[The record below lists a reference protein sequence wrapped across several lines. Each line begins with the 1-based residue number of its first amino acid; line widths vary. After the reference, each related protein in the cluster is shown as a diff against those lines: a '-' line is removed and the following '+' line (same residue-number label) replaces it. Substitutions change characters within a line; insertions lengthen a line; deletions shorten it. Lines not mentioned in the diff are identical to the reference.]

1 MGELFRD
8 NSRLVALMSGLFTG
22 IIVVMGAVAL
32 FLGELD
38 YPPLFADASSAGM
51 AGQEPGG
58 GEIVPG
64 GDRPQ
69 QPQDPEQPEDQGETE
84 QQVYTYNKP
93 DEMKGFYL
101 IPGQDFLT
109 GDTGEEKVKAEIDS
123 VIGRAAG
130 MGLNTAII
138 QTAGQGGVIYNS
150 SNMPALTTFFDP
162 LQYAIS
168 QARAQGMYVYCI
180 YNTMYV
186 GNGEAMGR
194 ATGLDAATVNFLR
207 EEAGEFVTNY
217 HPDGIFLDEYYN
229 EENTSSYGTYLAQGG
244 GIGYQNYMR
253 SLSRMALDTVADTIR
268 DKAPGMQV
276 GILTDAVWQNKAQN
290 EAGSNTS
297 ASWTVLGN
305 GNTDVK
311 AMIEEKKFDF
321 VAVKAFGATGDGVT
335 PFDVV
340 AAWWGSLAKT
350 NGIPMYLVHA
360 ADRMGSSNYT
370 GWSAN
375 TEMVRQ
381 LDNAHKVEGYCGSIF
396 NSMAALQANP
406 GGATDNILKYLGDQT
421 SAQFILTELKLTK
434 PEQTTYTT
442 NEASVVFQGAS
453 DPTEKVTLGDKEITT
468 DQSGYFS
475 VSQEL
480 KAGLNTFTFAHK
492 GKTVTYNIT
501 RQVKVLD
508 KDTAAPTGSVT
519 VDGGMK
525 ITVSVSA
532 YAGSSVTA
540 SLGGSSITLTET
552 KAEGDDTDK
561 TSTYV
566 KYSGDFTAPEATS
579 SVQKLGTITFSG
591 SYQGFSDTATGASVT
606 VNKKAAIG
614 SGNPVVVKAA
624 QAETFPTDTMNDIS
638 SPYCF
643 PLPAGAL
650 DYTMGDEI
658 IYRDGSNTYRYYLLE
673 SGLRVYSKDI
683 SSTGKEAGDNV
694 IQGMTVTSSSSY
706 TDVILTMTQP
716 VTYDASY
723 SSGGMSFDFAYTKTV
738 CGDLSKLTKNPLF
751 SSATW
756 NGTKL
761 TLKFREQDG
770 MVGYKASY
778 NGNTLTLRFNNV
790 PDMSGA
796 RIVIDP
802 GHSGPDNGAAGNLA
816 AYPEKVIN
824 QQIAKRLYNV
834 LKNSYGSNVYLIDT
848 TGSSKVELA
857 TRNSLAEK
865 HNAQL
870 FLSIHCNS
878 AASTTAKGNEAY
890 YFYSFSEP
898 FTDYVN
904 SALYS
909 AMGNANRGSK
919 YGLYYVTRT
928 SHYTST
934 LAEVGFMSNNSEYN
948 QMLDSSTQQ
957 RIAENLAK
965 AISNYFSSI
974 RSRDFDGHGSQS
986 VGAVSQVPVT
996 GVTLDKTELTLAVG
1010 ATETL
1015 TATVAPDNAGNK
1027 AVKWTTSDKKIA
1039 TVDGDGKV
1047 TAVKEGAATITVTT
1061 EDGEKKAECKVTVTA
1076 AKVPVTGVTL
1086 DREEL
1091 TLAVGATETLVATVA
1106 PDNATDKTVT
1116 WKSGKESVAT
1126 VDQKGKVTAVGQGTT
1141 TITVTT
1147 KDGEK
1152 EAYCKVTVTAA
1163 KVPVTGVTLDQEEL
1177 TLAAGESETLTATV
1191 APDNAT
1197 NKELAWKSSDQGIA
1211 KVDGKGK
1218 VTAVKEGT
1226 ATITVTT
1233 KDGNKTATCKVTV
1246 TAAKVPVTGVALDQN
1261 ELELR
1266 AGETGTLTATVAP
1279 DNATDKAVTWT
1290 TSDKNIATVDK
1301 NGKVTAVKEG
1311 AATITVTTKDGN
1323 KTAACKVTVTAAKV
1337 PVTGVTLD
1345 QTQLELEAGESETLT
1360 ATVAP
1365 DNATDQAVTWS
1376 SSNKDVATVN
1386 DKGEVTAVKEGTAT
1400 ITVTT
1405 RDGSKKAECKVTV
1418 TAPPPDPPEPP
1429 EQPEPPDQPE
1439 TPDPAPPS
1447 NGETSSAPTD
1457 DEQAPE
1463 APPPAA

>member
-1 MGELFRD
+1 MRELFRD
-8 NSRLVALMSGLFTG
+8 NSRLVALMSGVFTG

-32 FLGELD
+32 LWGEMD
-38 YPPLFADASSAGM
+38 YPPLFADASSAAN
-51 AGQEPGG
+51 AGDPESGG
-58 GEIVPG
+58 GGLLAG
-64 GDRPQ
+64 GDGPEEDPG
-69 QPQDPEQPEDQGETE
+69 PQDPDQPEQP
-84 QQVYTYNKP
+84 VYTYNKP

-101 IPGQDFLT
+101 VPGQDFLT
-109 GDTGEEKVKAEIDS
+109 GDSSEEKVKAEIDS

-150 SNMPALTTFFDP
+150 KNMPALTTFFDP

-168 QARAQGMYVYCI
+168 RARAQGMYVYCI

-207 EEAGEFVTNY
+207 EEAADFVTTY
-217 HPDGIFLDEYYN
+217 HPDGILLDEYYN
-229 EENTSSYGTYLAQGG
+229 EETDSSYGTYLAQGG

-253 SLSRMALDTVADTIR
+253 SLSRMALETVTATVR

-276 GILTDAVWQNKAQN
+276 GVLTDAVWQNKSQN
-290 EAGSNTS
+290 EAGSNT
-297 ASWTVLGN
+297 AATWTVLGS
-305 GNTDVK
+305 GNTDLK
-311 AMIEEKKFDF
+311 AMLEEKQFDF
-321 VAVKAFGATGDGVT
+321 VAVKAYGATGDGVI

-340 AAWWGSLAKT
+340 TAWWGKLAKSG
-350 NGIPMYLVHA
+350 GIPMYVVHA
-360 ADRMGSSNYT
+360 ADRMGNANYT
-370 GWSAN
+370 GWGAN

-381 LDNAHKVEGYCGSIF
+381 LDNAHKMEGYSGSIF

-406 GGATDNILKYLGDQT
+406 GGATDNILKYLNDQT

-442 NEASVVFQGAS
+442 NEAGVVFQGAS
-453 DPTEKVTLGDKEITT
+453 DPTNKVTLNDKEITT

-508 KDTAAPTGSVT
+508 KDSVAPTGSVA

-540 SLGGSSITLTET
+540 TLGGSTITLAESRE
-552 KAEGDDTDK
+552 EGDDTDK

-566 KYSGDFTAPEATS
+566 RFSGDFTAPAATS

-606 VNKKAAIG
+606 VNKKAVIG
-614 SGNPVVVKAA
+614 SGNPIVVKAA

-658 IYRDGSNTYRYYLLE
+658 VYRDGSNTYRYYLLE

-694 IQGMTVTSSSSY
+694 VQGMTVTASGSY
-706 TDVILTMTQP
+706 TDVILNMTQP
-716 VTYDASY
+716 VSYDASY
-723 SSGGMSFDFAYTKTV
+723 SSGGMTFDFAYTKTV
-738 CGDLSKLTKNPLF
+738 CGDLPNLTKNPLF

-761 TLKFREQDG
+761 TLRFREQDG

-778 NGNTLTLRFNNV
+778 SGSTLTLRFNNV
-790 PDMSGA
+790 PEMSGA

-816 AYPEKVIN
+816 AYPEKVVN

-834 LKNSYGSNVYLIDT
+834 LKNTYGANVYLIDT

-857 TRNSLAEK
+857 TRNALAEK

-870 FLSIHCNS
+870 FLSVHCNS
-878 AASTTAKGNEAY
+878 AASTSAKGSEAY
-890 YFYSFSEP
+890 YFYAFSAP
-898 FTDYVN
+898 FARQVN

-909 AMGNANRGSK
+909 AMGNSNRGSK

-934 LAEVGFMSNNSEYN
+934 LAECGFMSNNEEY
-948 QMLDSSTQQ
+948 QQLLHSGTQQ
-957 RIAENLAK
+957 DIAEELAE
-965 AISNYFSSI
+965 AIAGYFSSI
-974 RSRDFDGHGSQS
+974 RSRDYDGNGTQS

-1010 ATETL
+1010 ASETL
-1015 TATVAPDNAGNK
+1015 TATVAPDNATNK
-1027 AVKWTTSDKKIA
+1027 TVKWTTGDQKIA
-1039 TVDGDGKV
+1039 TVDDKGKV
-1047 TAVKEGAATITVTT
+1047 TAVAEGAAVITATT
-1061 EDGEKKAECKVTVTA
+1061 EDGEKKAECKVTVTPA
-1076 AKVPVTGVTL
+1076 GVPVTGITL
-1086 DREEL
+1086 DKEEI
-1091 TLAVGATETLVATVA
+1091 TLAVGASETLTATVV
-1106 PDNATDKTVT
+1106 PENATNKEVT
-1116 WKSGKESVAT
+1116 WQSGKESVVT
-1126 VDQKGKVTAVGQGTT
+1126 VDQQGKVTAVGQGTT
-1141 TITVTT
+1141 TVTATT
-1147 KDGEK
+1147 KDGGK
-1152 EAYCKVTVTAA
+1152 TAYCKVTVTPVSNEEAERQKYLAENAALISDSSQPLAELKKQVKDNKAAYEKALGQLKTDAA
-1163 KVPVTGVTLDQEEL
+1163 KKEL
-1177 TLAAGESETLTATV
+1177 QAAFASAKSWAEVQAAIEKAKAADAAG
-1191 APDNAT
+1191 
-1197 NKELAWKSSDQGIA
+1197 
-1211 KVDGKGK
+1211 
-1218 VTAVKEGT
+1218 
-1226 ATITVTT
+1226 
-1233 KDGNKTATCKVTV
+1233 
-1246 TAAKVPVTGVALDQN
+1246 
-1261 ELELR
+1261 
-1266 AGETGTLTATVAP
+1266 
-1279 DNATDKAVTWT
+1279 
-1290 TSDKNIATVDK
+1290 
-1301 NGKVTAVKEG
+1301 
-1311 AATITVTTKDGN
+1311 
-1323 KTAACKVTVTAAKV
+1323 
-1337 PVTGVTLD
+1337 
-1345 QTQLELEAGESETLT
+1345 
-1360 ATVAP
+1360 
-1365 DNATDQAVTWS
+1365 
-1376 SSNKDVATVN
+1376 
-1386 DKGEVTAVKEGTAT
+1386 
-1400 ITVTT
+1400 
-1405 RDGSKKAECKVTV
+1405 
-1418 TAPPPDPPEPP
+1418 
-1429 EQPEPPDQPE
+1429 
-1439 TPDPAPPS
+1439 
-1447 NGETSSAPTD
+1447 
-1457 DEQAPE
+1457 DEQAQKQQLLAESARFVSDAEKPLAELKKQVETNKAAYDKALGELTTDAARKELQAAFDAAKNWTEVQAAMEKAKAADVAEQENQRQQFISENGKLLDDSSKPLAELKKQAE
-1463 APPPAA
+1463 ANKAAYDKVLGELTDDAAKKELQAAFDSAQTWAEVQSAMDKAKETPPNNTPPPQETTPAGPEQAADPAA